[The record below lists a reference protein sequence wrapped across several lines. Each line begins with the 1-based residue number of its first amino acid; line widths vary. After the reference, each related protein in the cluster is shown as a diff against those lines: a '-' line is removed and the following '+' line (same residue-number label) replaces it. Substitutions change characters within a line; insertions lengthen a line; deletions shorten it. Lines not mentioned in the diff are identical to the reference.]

1 MKVFLELNRFRDR
14 IRRDGVQG
22 SLRTGVLRTE
32 MTWEFSAS
40 GSDDTFRD
48 KGPSRICRDGLR
60 AGTNGE
66 LES

>member
-1 MKVFLELNRFRDR
+1 MKVFLNRFGDR

-40 GSDDTFRD
+40 GRDDTFRD
-48 KGPSRICRDGLR
+48 KGPSRICPDGLR
-60 AGTNGE
+60 ADTNGE